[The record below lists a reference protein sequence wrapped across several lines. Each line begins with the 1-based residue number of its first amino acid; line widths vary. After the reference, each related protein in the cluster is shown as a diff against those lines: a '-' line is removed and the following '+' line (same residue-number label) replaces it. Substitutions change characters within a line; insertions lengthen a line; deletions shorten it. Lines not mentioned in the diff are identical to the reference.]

1 MPKKKPVKR
10 KIDSKKKQTL
20 DKMSKEFA
28 PESGFKFSKFVTKK
42 NKEYF
47 VSYQLK
53 GDSVILNYIEQNLY
67 NAISMAFENIQF
79 QAIPISNNNSY
90 ITVIQNTMRN
100 PNLNTDFAMFVT
112 QFPIIDM
119 NKGLDNLLEIKIAF
133 SETNIGLTDIDILV
147 AFEYILSAI
156 SENINEIKEIAYDC
170 IKIVSS
176 DDVINIDDINDDI
189 FNPYVFIKKEDLNK
203 MMEENKDA
211 KVD

>member
-90 ITVIQNTMRN
+90 ITVILNTMRN

-112 QFPIIDM
+112 QFPIIDI

-133 SETNIGLTDIDILV
+133 SETNIGLTDIDIII
-147 AFEYILSAI
+147 AIEYILSAI